1 VAQSC
6 PDVVIKVYYP
16 KESARNAAVMR
27 ADPPGVAHGG
37 LMSILLHLHAS
48 CKRTYSLSSFSSK
61 TAAIRIRLIGAKVVG
76 ALVVVKGDRK
86 VLFLYRLGG
95 TLSTS

>member
-1 VAQSC
+1 VVAQSC

-61 TAAIRIRLIGAKVVG
+61 TAAIRIRLSAQ
-76 ALVVVKGDRK
+76 
-86 VLFLYRLGG
+86 
-95 TLSTS
+95 TSSMQDPW